1 MLQKEIYNNLFNK
14 KANIAVTESLS
25 AKEKVFAQISH
36 NLLEWILK
44 GKLINSYLSTKE
56 AENAINDILKS
67 GLETSENHAENR
79 LIALYD
85 DLEYLIDS
93 LKKAEYDK
101 NDYMVKKAKQEI
113 DGRFDIFYSTN
124 IGDAMVDEIIRKIR
138 K

>member
-14 KANIAVTESLS
+14 KANIVNESLS
-25 AKEKVFAQISH
+25 AKEKIFAQISH
-36 NLLEWILK
+36 HVLEWLLK
-44 GKLINSYLSTKE
+44 GKSPTSYLSTKQ
-56 AENAINDILKS
+56 AEYDIADIIKQ
-67 GLETSENHAENR
+67 GVEKTENHAENR

-124 IGDAMVDEIIRKIR
+124 IGDAMVDEIIRKV